1 MIAKGLSRGMKSG
14 TCGSRG
20 LKFCFSAIRELA
32 AAFVCVAGL
41 LLPGPTP
48 ASSAD
53 ITIRQAWSRATPEGA
68 SVAAGYLTIENR
80 GNTVDR
86 LLSVSSPVARKVEI
100 HETLEAGGI
109 MRMRPAKDGLAIP
122 PHGKLVLAQGGSH
135 LMFLQLMAPFSE
147 GGRVPVSLDF
157 ERAGQIDTSLEVG
170 EVGAKGPPS
179 VAASEAFAGSA
190 SGSDSFFTHIHDPRV
205 KANVT
210 LSPGRSGP
218 VEVVVQRGPP
228 GKCAGGGRSV
238 GLVIQSRQ
246 QDCPERSSSRADCDR
261 HLASTVVCIR
271 GGQMGSYSSDR
282 YDAERQDRDQSSNPG
297 RMNARI
303 G

>member
-1 MIAKGLSRGMKSG
+1 MKGG
-14 TCGSRG
+14 THSLGG
-20 LKFCFSAIRELA
+20 LKACSSAIRNLA
-32 AAFVCVAGL
+32 VLFVCTGGL
-41 LLPGPTP
+41 LLPSPTC
-48 ASSAD
+48 AGSAD
-53 ITIRQAWSRATPEGA
+53 ITIRQAWSRATPKGA
-68 SVAAGYLTIENR
+68 SVAAGYLTIENH

-100 HETLEAGGI
+100 RETLEASGI
-109 MRMRPAKDGLAIP
+109 LRMRPAKDGLAIP

-157 ERAGQIDTSLEVG
+157 ERAGRMDTSLEVG
-170 EVGAKGPPS
+170 EIGAKGPPS
-179 VAASEAFAGSA
+179 VAAPEASIARSA

-205 KANVT
+205 MANVT
-210 LSPGRSGP
+210 LSPGKSGP
-218 VEVVVQRGPP
+218 VEVVVQLEDPQENALAVDGL
-228 GKCAGGGRSV
+228 SV
-238 GLVIQSRQ
+238 VIQPRP
-246 QDCPERSSSRADCDR
+246 QDGPERSSSRADCDR
-261 HLASTVVCIR
+261 HVASTLVCLR

>member
-1 MIAKGLSRGMKSG
+1 MKGG
-14 TCGSRG
+14 THGLGG
-20 LKFCFSAIRELA
+20 LKACFSAIRKLA
-32 AAFVCVAGL
+32 VISVCTGGL
-41 LLPGPTP
+41 LLPSPTS

-53 ITIRQAWSRATPEGA
+53 ITIRQAWSRATPKGA
-68 SVAAGYLTIENR
+68 SVAAGYLTIENH
-80 GNTVDR
+80 GDTVDR

-157 ERAGQIDTSLEVG
+157 ERAGRMDTSLEVG
-170 EVGAKGPPS
+170 EIGAKGPPS
-179 VAASEAFAGSA
+179 VAAPEASIARSA

-205 KANVT
+205 MANVT

-218 VEVVVQRGPP
+218 VEVVVQLEDPQENALAVDGL
-228 GKCAGGGRSV
+228 SV
-238 GLVIQSRQ
+238 SL
-246 QDCPERSSSRADCDR
+246 SSPDHRIVLSA
-261 HLASTVVCIR
+261 AA
-271 GGQMGSYSSDR
+271 
-282 YDAERQDRDQSSNPG
+282 AERIATDTWRAHLFVSEAGRWDLTLRIAMTPKDRIEIRAP
-297 RMNARI
+297 I
-303 G
+303 LVE